1 MSKNKKYIST
11 SLLLALIGIV
21 LISPIPWNH
30 AHSNAKEDIVAFKAS
45 HKASDTVCTQIRLL
59 SQEDSCKA
67 QEIDQLLTS
76 AYKKGR
82 FSGQFLYAEQ
92 GRVIYKNCFG
102 FSNIRA
108 RRDSIKPT
116 SAFQLA
122 SLSKPF
128 TAVAVMQLYQE
139 GKLDINRTV
148 KTYLPDFPFEK
159 ITVKELLQH
168 RSGLQNYIYAA
179 ENFWPDKENPLQN
192 SDLDKLMGTY
202 AQRLDF
208 KPGSRFRYCNTNY
221 AYLALLVEKISGK
234 SFGQYFEENI
244 AQPLQMQNTFV
255 YNAQKPQ
262 DERDI
267 VRGYSYSRRTGF
279 YQRRPDYLDG
289 VVGDKGLMSNVEDL
303 FRFDQALYSDAF
315 LADTIRDLMFTP
327 AVPLSERHENDYGL
341 GFRIKQESPDHQIV
355 YHNGWWKGFRS
366 YFIHDYQRERTLIW
380 LVNRSDVTIN
390 PYIEKIFDIA
400 VSFSDAE
407 LAQETNANHSEDL
420 DEAFGS

>member
-255 YNAQKPQ
+255 YNAQEPQ
-262 DERDI
+262 DERNI

-303 FRFDQALYSDAF
+303 FRFDQALTTRLSIITAGGKDS
-315 LADTIRDLMFTP
+315 
-327 AVPLSERHENDYGL
+327 VPISSMTTHG
-341 GFRIKQESPDHQIV
+341 
-355 YHNGWWKGFRS
+355 NGR
-366 YFIHDYQRERTLIW
+366 
-380 LVNRSDVTIN
+380 
-390 PYIEKIFDIA
+390 
-400 VSFSDAE
+400 
-407 LAQETNANHSEDL
+407 
-420 DEAFGS
+420 